1 MAIGVGYWYSSS
13 LHIRVN
19 EIWKQALWEDCDNR
33 MRVINSKKVILFSP
47 EALSTIEIET
57 EKESW
62 NFKKDSTY
70 SVNDKE
76 SSFWS
81 DQCYLSTRNT
91 VKLEKLD
98 KLFRSKLK
106 ENGYDYQ
113 TIVSYY
119 NKDLNELIFSSPDNV
134 SLLDDFM
141 KLPYQVNIANSMFL
155 EGYVKGY
162 WIDGLLWSMD
172 FSYLLWGTGAIFIL
186 ALVILTLR
194 NKCIKSRKSSDQSN
208 QTDAKNEETP
218 DKTTNLSGDSVQQEI
233 TQAIEPEET
242 KLEETKSE
250 EVEPEEIK
258 SKETEQSTI
267 PVTESAED
275 KTDSSLPPTEIV
287 IYMDKRKHIL
297 FYSDKS
303 ILLSPK
309 LFALFYQ
316 LSQGEDY
323 FQPYDYLFQKFD
335 GDKKQLGQLII
346 NLRRKLKSFPG
357 IDINVVRASGC
368 QLEGMGNIKIR
379 IERIDGKVANDMDEH
394 TD

>member
-1 MAIGVGYWYSSS
+1 MVIGVGYWYSSN
-13 LHIRVN
+13 LHIKVN
-19 EIWKQALWEDCDNR
+19 EIWRQALWEDCENR
-33 MRVINSKKVILFSP
+33 MRGISGKKVYLFSP
-47 EALSTIEIET
+47 VTFSKIGIET
-57 EKESW
+57 EEQSLTLE
-62 NFKKDSTY
+62 KDSTDLI
-70 SVNDKE
+70 SDKE
-76 SSFWS
+76 SHFLG
-81 DQCYLSTRNT
+81 DQYYLSTRNT

-106 ENGYDYQ
+106 ENSYDYQ

-119 NKDLNELIFSSPDNV
+119 NKDLNELTFSSPDNV

-172 FSYLLWGTGAIFIL
+172 FSYLLWGTGAIFIV
-186 ALVILTLR
+186 ALVILMLR
-194 NKCIKSRKSSDQSN
+194 SKFIKSRKSFDQSN

-218 DKTTNLSGDSVQQEI
+218 DKITNLSGDFVQQEI

-250 EVEPEEIK
+250 EAEPEEMK

-309 LFALFYQ
+309 LFTLFYQ

-346 NLRRKLKSFPG
+346 HLRKKLEEIPYLVIS
-357 IDINVVRASGC
+357 VVRASGY
-368 QLEGMGNIKIR
+368 QLGGKGNIKIR